1 MKQFDI
7 TVKIRIDVSDADPG
21 VQYNEALFVA
31 NHYAEMAMKYKSVGA
46 VKIIEAKAEE
56 LNRDKL

>member
-1 MKQFDI
+1 MNQFDI
-7 TVKIRIDVSDADPG
+7 TVKIRIDVLDSDPG

-46 VKIIEAKAEE
+46 VEIVEVKAEE
-56 LNRDKL
+56 TK

>member
-1 MKQFDI
+1 MKQYDI
-7 TVKIRIDVSDADPG
+7 TVKIRIDVLDADPA

-46 VKIIEAKAEE
+46 VEIIEATAKECK
-56 LNRDKL
+56 DV